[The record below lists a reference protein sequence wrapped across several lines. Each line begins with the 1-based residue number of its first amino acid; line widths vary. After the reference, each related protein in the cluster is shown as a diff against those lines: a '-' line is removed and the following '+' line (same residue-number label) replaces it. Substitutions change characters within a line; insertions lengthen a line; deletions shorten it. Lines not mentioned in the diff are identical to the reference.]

1 MRSTLLDDLRLQG
14 LQYYNNNNN
23 ELQSF
28 CIAEYI
34 YISFQLRGTLY
45 TVESS

>member
-14 LQYYNNNNN
+14 LQYYNNNN

-45 TVESS
+45 IVESS